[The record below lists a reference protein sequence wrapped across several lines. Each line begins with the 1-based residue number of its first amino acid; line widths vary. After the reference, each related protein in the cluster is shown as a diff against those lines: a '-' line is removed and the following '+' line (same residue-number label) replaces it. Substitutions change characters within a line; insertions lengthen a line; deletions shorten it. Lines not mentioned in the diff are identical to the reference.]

1 MYDFNANH
9 LNTRDENN
17 VHLEFVGLD
26 PAPCSSETVQSGKVI
41 KMGKN
46 NIEELGGTILG
57 GGDSAP
63 GVSGQTAAPLMVLAI
78 DDDLGMLKFYESII
92 GDEGAR
98 VEISPDPI
106 KGVDLV
112 ETLNPDLIILDLTM
126 PGIDGM
132 EALLR
137 IRLRDPEARVVMITG
152 DYSIESAIRA
162 IQAGATDYICKPISP
177 AKLRQIVREAKQQV
191 ALTRREMT
199 LENQFAEVYSL
210 EGMIGRSPGVLE
222 VFDLVRRVAPHLR
235 TAVITGETGTGK
247 ELVARALHKLS
258 PRANQRIAVFNCS
271 ALVDTLAESQL
282 FGHRKGAFTGAISD
296 QAGIFEWADGG
307 TVFLD
312 EVGDLSQAAQSKLL
326 RVLENGEVQKLGL
339 PQAIS
344 VNVQVIAATSRDLN
358 VEMKSG
364 RFRPD
369 LWYRLNMVQ
378 IHLPPLRDRR
388 EDILL
393 LARRFLQDFATQY
406 HKEVHKIS
414 RRGEAALV
422 AYPWPGNVREL
433 QNIIGRGCM
442 LTRTRMV
449 DLEDLPEEVRNQS
462 VSASTPSTTME
473 EAEKLAV
480 VQALGETRN
489 KALAARKLGI
499 SRARLYRL
507 MEKHGL
513 RDDSPDEENFKEA
526 AGA

>member
-1 MYDFNANH
+1 MS
-9 LNTRDENN
+9 RD
-17 VHLEFVGLD
+17 
-26 PAPCSSETVQSGKVI
+26 
-41 KMGKN
+41 
-46 NIEELGGTILG
+46 NIEESGEGIEGVERVG
-57 GGDSAP
+57 GGVMPTESK
-63 GVSGQTAAPLMVLAI
+63 APLMVLAI
-78 DDDLGMLKFYESII
+78 DDDLAMLKFYEAIVRE
-92 GDEGAR
+92 EGAR
-98 VEISPDPI
+98 VESSSDPL

-112 ETLNPDLIILDLTM
+112 ESVNPNLILLDLTM

-132 EALLR
+132 EALQR

-152 DYSIESAIRA
+152 DYSIESAIKA
-162 IQAGATDYICKPISP
+162 IQAGATDYICKPVSP
-177 AKLRQIVREAKQQV
+177 GKLRQIVREAREQIEF
-191 ALTRREMT
+191 ARREST
-199 LENQFAEVYSL
+199 LERQVAEVYSL
-210 EGMIGRSPGVLE
+210 EGMLGRSPAVME

-258 PRANQRIAVFNCS
+258 SRAQERIAVFNCS
-271 ALVDTLAESQL
+271 AIVDTLAESQL

-326 RVLENGEVQKLGL
+326 RVLENGEVQKLGM
-339 PQAIS
+339 PQSIS

-358 VEMKSG
+358 VEMKSN

-378 IHLPPLRDRR
+378 IQLPALRERR
-388 EDILL
+388 EDIPL
-393 LARRFLQDFATQY
+393 LARHFLQEFATQY
-406 HKEVHKIS
+406 HKEIHKIS
-414 RRGEAALV
+414 RRAEAALL
-422 AYPWPGNVREL
+422 AYRWPGNVREL
-433 QNIIGRGCM
+433 QNVIGRGCM
-442 LTRTRMV
+442 LTRTRML
-449 DLEDLPEEVRNQS
+449 DLEDLPEGVRDQT
-462 VSASTPSTTME
+462 AAGAPSPTTME

-480 VQALGETRN
+480 IHALGENKN

-513 RDDSPDEENFKEA
+513 GEETSTEENFKEA
-526 AGA
+526 VGE